1 MFDDVRSNLGITL
14 MKEKD
19 FYSGIVGSFDGLVD
33 KFGSTMRHFPE
44 LVNKKIVDFNP
55 LLPLGQYF
63 TFFDYFHDEYAELL
77 ENNDVLNTVYLRLN
91 EQLGEETFVGDWYT
105 VEQSGIDNFAK
116 VTGDQQW
123 IHIDPERAKQ
133 QSPFKTTIAHGFL
146 TLALI
151 PLLTESVDPKKNI
164 FPEAKMVVNYGLNRV
179 IFPFPVKVGKRIRAR
194 ARIIKLVPM
203 KRGLEVV
210 REITIEIENST
221 RSACIAETVLR
232 LYF

>member
-1 MFDDVRSNLGITL
+1 

-19 FYSGIVGSFDGLVD
+19 FYTGIVESFDDFVD
-33 KFGSTMRHFPE
+33 RFGSTIRHFPE
-44 LVNKKIVDFNP
+44 LVNKKLDGFHT
-55 LLPLGQYF
+55 LRPLGQYVA
-63 TFFDYFHDEYAELL
+63 FFDQHEYQQAQFLK
-77 ENNDVLNTVYLRLN
+77 NNDALKAVYLRLN

-105 VEQSGIDNFAK
+105 VDQAGIDQFGL

-123 IHIDPERAKQ
+123 IHTDPERAKSE
-133 QSPFKTTIAHGFL
+133 SPFKSTIAHGFL

-151 PLLTESVDPKKNI
+151 PLLTESVDPDKNI
-164 FPEAKMVVNYGLNRV
+164 FPEARMVVNYGLNRV
-179 IFPFPVKVGKRIRAR
+179 LFPFPVKVGKRIRAR
-194 ARIIKLVPM
+194 ARIIRLVPM

-210 REITIEIENST
+210 REIKIEIEDSA

>member
-1 MFDDVRSNLGITL
+1 MKERDFYTGIVESFDD
-14 MKEKD
+14 
-19 FYSGIVGSFDGLVD
+19 LVD
-33 KFGSTMRHFPE
+33 KFGSTLRHFPE
-44 LVNKKIVDFNP
+44 LVNKKLDDFNTM
-55 LLPLGQYF
+55 LPLGQHVA
-63 TFFDYFHDEYAELL
+63 FFDNYNDEKSTFL
-77 ENNDVLNTVYLRLN
+77 ENNDVLKTVYLRLN

-105 VEQSGIDNFAK
+105 VEQSSVDQFAQL
-116 VTGDQQW
+116 TGDQQW
-123 IHIDPERAKQ
+123 IHTSPDRAKKE
-133 QSPFKTTIAHGFL
+133 SPFRSTIAHGFL

-151 PLLTESVDPKKNI
+151 PYLTESVDPDKNI

-179 IFPFPVKVGKRIRAR
+179 LFPFPVKVGKRIRAR

-210 REITIEIENST
+210 REIKIEIENSA